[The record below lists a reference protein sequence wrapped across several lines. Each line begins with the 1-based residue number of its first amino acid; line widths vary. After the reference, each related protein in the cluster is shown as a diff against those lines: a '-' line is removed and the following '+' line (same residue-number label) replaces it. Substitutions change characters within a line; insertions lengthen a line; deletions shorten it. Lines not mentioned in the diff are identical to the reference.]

1 LLIFAPSVQYRNM
14 EQTSKL
20 QKAAVELVSKY
31 FGQSTA
37 ETYNH
42 FFDNEPDESILTSVR
57 EIMVDYIGKKKAE
70 DEIKKIMEH
79 LAL

>member
-1 LLIFAPSVQYRNM
+1 M

-20 QKAAVELVSKY
+20 QKAAVNLILKY

-37 ETYNH
+37 EVYAK
-42 FFDNEPDESILTSVR
+42 FFNGETDTEITNSVT
-57 EIMVDYIGKKKAE
+57 EIMTDYIGETKAKAE
-70 DEIKKIMEH
+70 INKIMEG